1 MAQAG
6 NKTDKGPAF
15 GFERAALD
23 LELTDQGGSLSWPQL
38 DSSAHWLQAPLFGSG
53 LLFICGRLPG

>member
-6 NKTDKGPAF
+6 NKTDKDRAF

-23 LELTDQGGSLSWPQL
+23 LELADQGGSLSWAQL
-38 DSSAHWLQAPLFGSG
+38 DCSARWLQAPLFGSG
-53 LLFICGRLPG
+53 LLFPCGQLPG